1 MMQPLKEIPLYT
13 NIQRLCEK
21 KHISIAALERK
32 AGIGNGVI
40 RKWNVASP
48 TLRTLIAVAAC
59 LNVTL
64 DELIT
69 Q

>member
-1 MMQPLKEIPLYT
+1 MQQSSQEIPLYT
-13 NIQRLCEK
+13 NIRRLCEE

-40 RKWNVASP
+40 RKWNAASP
-48 TLRTLIAVAAC
+48 TLRTLIAVADS

-64 DELIT
+64 DALIKR
-69 Q
+69 